1 MCIVSMRSACLWS
14 SILTMPGLIDILT
27 NAASAAGGDTSECS
41 QIVSDA
47 LDQQRSPVQALLDAE
62 LIEERPFLQHVAK
75 ACDLKWW
82 SSQPAV
88 APAEILKRFPLRLAL
103 QHQLLVVGEKDGN
116 LQVLTFDP
124 FDLLAKQRLAQSLSQ
139 PVEWAMH
146 TRRDILQALRRGY
159 GIGADTFEEILEG
172 REDDEILD
180 NLKDEVQELDA
191 QEDSEASVVKFVNQ
205 IMREALLERATDIHF
220 EPLNEGLRIR
230 YRVDGML
237 HEVPV
242 PAQISKLQDSVVA
255 RVKIMSHLD
264 IAERRLPQDG
274 RIALEFEGQPIDV
287 RVATIP
293 TVTGE
298 SVSLRLLG
306 QQKFTFERLGIDGEN
321 RARVDKLL
329 ALPNGIILITG
340 PTGSGKS
347 TSLYTF
353 LSALNNESR
362 RIVTIEDPVENKLPG
377 VLQIAVKPE
386 IDLTFARGLRAILRG
401 DPNVVMI
408 GEMRDVETAEIA
420 IRAALTGHLVFSTLH
435 TNDAIGGITRL
446 VDMGIEPF
454 LVATSVRAFIA
465 QRLVRRLCE
474 ECKEP
479 VTYPPGYLDGLG
491 FKVTPGLNIYRAMG
505 CDSCRQTGYQGR
517 TAIFEICLVTSR
529 IQDMIAK
536 NRSQQDLQTA
546 AVEEGMNFLREN
558 GWERVLAGVTTLEE
572 VLRVTAAE
580 GLH

>member
-1 MCIVSMRSACLWS
+1 MKFL
-14 SILTMPGLIDILT
+14 GDILVE
-27 NAASAAGGDTSECS
+27 AAIAGGGDPEACAKITAE
-41 QIVSDA
+41 A
-47 LDQQRSPVQALLDAE
+47 LDRQRSPIQALLEAE
-62 LIEERPFLQHVAK
+62 VVEERPFLQHVAK
-75 ACDLKWW
+75 ACGLPWW

-88 APAEILKRFPLRLAL
+88 APTEILKRFPLRLAL
-103 QHQLLVVGEKDGN
+103 QHQLLVVGEEEQN

-139 PVEWAMH
+139 PVKWAMH

-191 QEDSEASVVKFVNQ
+191 EEDSEASVVKYVNQ
-205 IMREALLERATDIHF
+205 IMREALMERATDIHF

-298 SVSLRLLG
+298 SISLRLLG

-321 RARVDKLL
+321 RGRLDKLL

-353 LSALNNESR
+353 LTSLNNESR

-386 IDLTFARGLRAILRG
+386 IELTFARGLRAILRG

-446 VDMGIEPF
+446 IDMGIEPF
-454 LVATSVRAFIA
+454 LVATSVRAFLA

-474 ECKEP
+474 ECRAVADYPEGHLKSMGFSI
-479 VTYPPGYLDGLG
+479 PPG
-491 FKVTPGLNIYRAMG
+491 KVIYKTVG
-505 CDSCRQTGYQGR
+505 CDACRQTGYQGR
-517 TAIFEICLVTSR
+517 TAIFEICLVSPR

-536 NRSQQDLQTA
+536 GAAYNDLQEVA
-546 AVEEGMNFLREN
+546 AEEGMGSLRQN
-558 GWERVLAGVTTLEE
+558 GWDRVLAGVTTLEE

-580 GLH
+580 GGH

>member
-1 MCIVSMRSACLWS
+1 MS
-14 SILTMPGLIDILT
+14 SLRKILVQ
-27 NAASAAGGDTSECS
+27 AAAAAGAESTATSE
-41 QIVSDA
+41 VVEAA
-47 LDQQRSPVQALLDAE
+47 LAQQRSPVQAILEAE
-62 LIEERPFLQHVAK
+62 LVDERPFLQRLATACNLPWWPVQPTVATG
-75 ACDLKWW
+75 DL
-82 SSQPAV
+82 Q
-88 APAEILKRFPLRLAL
+88 KRLPLRLAL
-103 QHQLLVVGEKDGN
+103 QHQLLVVGERDQS

-124 FDLLAKQRLAQSLSQ
+124 FDLLAKQRLAQALEQS
-139 PVEWAMH
+139 VEWAMH

-172 REDDEILD
+172 REDDEIFD
-180 NLKDEVQELDA
+180 HLKDEVQALDG
-191 QEDSEASVVKFVNQ
+191 QDDSEASVVKFVNQ

-220 EPLNEGLRIR
+220 EPVNEGLRIR

-242 PAQISKLQDSVVA
+242 PAQIARLQDSVVA
-255 RVKIMSHLD
+255 RLKIMSHLD

-298 SVSLRLLG
+298 NVSLRLLG

-321 RARVDKLL
+321 RKRMDKLL
-329 ALPNGIILITG
+329 GMPNGIILITG

-353 LSALNNESR
+353 LTALNTEAR

-377 VLQIAVKPE
+377 VLQIAVRPE

-408 GEMRDVETAEIA
+408 GEMRDLETSEIA

-446 VDMGIEPF
+446 IDMGIEPF
-454 LVATSVRAFIA
+454 LVSTSVRAFIA

-474 ECKEP
+474 ECKAEGDYP
-479 VTYPPGYLDGLG
+479 ADYLDQLGFHLPPG
-491 FKVTPGLNIYRAMG
+491 KKIYRANG

-517 TAIFEICLVTSR
+517 TAIFEICMISPQL
-529 IQDMIAK
+529 QDMIAK
-536 NRSQQDLQTA
+536 NRSQTDLQ
-546 AVEEGMNFLREN
+546 AVALEEGMQYLREN
-558 GWERVLAGVTTLEE
+558 GWTRVLDGVTTVEE
-572 VLRVTAAE
+572 LLRVTAEEA
-580 GLH
+580 

>member
-1 MCIVSMRSACLWS
+1 
-14 SILTMPGLIDILT
+14 MPPLRDILVQ
-27 NAASAAGGDTSECS
+27 AATAAGAEATATTE
-41 QIVSDA
+41 IVESA
-47 LDQQRSPVQALLDAE
+47 LAQQRSPVQAILEAE
-62 LIEERPFLQHVAK
+62 VVEERPFLQKVAQ
-75 ACDLKWW
+75 ACDLPWW
-82 SSQPAV
+82 PSPPAV
-88 APAEILKRFPLRLAL
+88 ATGELQKRLPLRLAL
-103 QHQLLVVGEKDGN
+103 QHQLLVVGERDEN

-124 FDLLAKQRLAQSLSQ
+124 FDLLAKQRLAQSLQQ

-146 TRRDILQALRRGY
+146 TRRDILQALRKGY
-159 GIGADTFEEILEG
+159 GIGADTFEELLEG

-180 NLKDEVQELDA
+180 NLKDEVQALDD
-191 QEDSEASVVKFVNQ
+191 QDDSEASVVKFVNQ
-205 IMREALLERATDIHF
+205 IMREALVERATDIHF
-220 EPLNEGLRIR
+220 EPVNDGLRIR

-242 PAQISKLQDSVVA
+242 PALIAKLQDSVVA

-306 QQKFTFERLGIDGEN
+306 QQKFTFERLGIDGDN
-321 RARVDKLL
+321 RRRVDKLL
-329 ALPNGIILITG
+329 AMPNGIILITG

-353 LSALNNESR
+353 LTALNTESR

-377 VLQIAVKPE
+377 VLQIAVRPE

-408 GEMRDVETAEIA
+408 GEMRDLETGEIA

-446 VDMGIEPF
+446 IDMGIEPF
-454 LVATSVRAFIA
+454 LVSTSVRAFIA
-465 QRLVRRLCE
+465 QRLVRRLCP
-474 ECKEP
+474 ECKAEAD
-479 VTYPPGYLDGLG
+479 YPAEYLDQLG
-491 FKVTPGLNIYRAMG
+491 FKLPSGKAIYKANG
-505 CDSCRQTGYQGR
+505 CDACRQTGYQGR
-517 TAIFEICLVTSR
+517 TAIFEICMVSPRL
-529 IQDMIAK
+529 QDMIAK
-536 NRSQQDLQTA
+536 NRSQADLQA
-546 AVEEGMNFLREN
+546 VAVEEGMQYLREN
-558 GWERVLAGVTTLEE
+558 GWGRVLDGVTTVEE
-572 VLRVTAAE
+572 VLRVTAEE
-580 GLH
+580 GH

>member
-1 MCIVSMRSACLWS
+1 MRKLPET
-14 SILTMPGLIDILT
+14 LTE
-27 NAASAAGGDTSECS
+27 AAIAAGGEPSAVKQAVGE
-41 QIVSDA
+41 A
-47 LDQQRSPVQALLDAE
+47 LQQQRSLVQAILEANLVDE
-62 LIEERPFLQHVAK
+62 SVFLRKVAS
-75 ACDLKWW
+75 AFGLPWW
-82 SSQPAV
+82 PGLPAV
-88 APAEILKRFPLRLAL
+88 VPSDILKKFPLRLAL
-103 QHQLLVVGEKDGN
+103 QHQLLVAGETDGA
-116 LQVLTFDP
+116 LQILTFDP
-124 FDLLAKQRLAQSLSQ
+124 FDVLAKQRLAQTLDQ
-139 PVEWAMH
+139 PVRWAMH
-146 TRRDILQALRRGY
+146 TRRDIVQALRRSY

-180 NLKDEVQELDA
+180 HLRDEVQELDA
-191 QEDSEASVVKFVNQ
+191 EEDSEASVVKFVNQ

-220 EPLNEGLRIR
+220 EPINEALRIR

-242 PAQISKLQDSVVA
+242 PAQINKLQDSVVA
-255 RVKIMSHLD
+255 RLTIMSHLD

-306 QQKFTFERLGIDGEN
+306 QQKFTFERLGIDGAN
-321 RARVDKLL
+321 RGRVDRLL
-329 ALPNGIILITG
+329 TMPNGIILITG

-353 LSALNNESR
+353 LTALNIESR

-446 VDMGIEPF
+446 IDMGIEPF
-454 LVATSVRAFIA
+454 LVSSSVRAFIA

-474 ECKEP
+474 DCRTET
-479 VTYPPGYLDGLG
+479 TYAPEHLRTIGFDLPPGAR
-491 FKVTPGLNIYRAMG
+491 IYRAAG
-505 CDSCRQTGYQGR
+505 CDACRNTGYQGR
-517 TAIFEICLVTSR
+517 TAIFEICMVSPK
-529 IQDMIAK
+529 IADMIA
-536 NRSQQDLQTA
+536 RSASYGDLS
-546 AVEEGMNFLREN
+546 AVAMEEGMKALRLN
-558 GWERVLAGVTTLEE
+558 GWERVLEGKTTVEE
-572 VLRVTAAE
+572 VLRVTAEE
-580 GLH
+580 GH

>member
-1 MCIVSMRSACLWS
+1 MLSLGE
-14 SILTMPGLIDILT
+14 ILIQAATEAGGEPAATADLV
-27 NAASAAGGDTSECS
+27 ASAF
-41 QIVSDA
+41 Q
-47 LDQQRSPVQALLDAE
+47 QQRSPVQALLEAE
-62 LIEERPFLQHVAK
+62 LVEERPFLQKVAK
-75 ACDLKWW
+75 ACDLPWW
-82 SSQPAV
+82 PTQPAIASTEV
-88 APAEILKRFPLRLAL
+88 LKRFPLRLAL
-103 QHQLLVVGEKDGN
+103 QHQLLVVGEASGA
-116 LQVLTFDP
+116 LQVLTYDP
-124 FDLLAKQRLAQSLSQ
+124 FDLLAKQRLAQVLDV
-139 PVEWAMH
+139 PVQWSMH
-146 TRRDILQALRRGY
+146 TRRDIVQALRKGY

-172 REDDEILD
+172 REDEEILD
-180 NLKDEVQELDA
+180 HLKDEVQELDGE
-191 QEDSEASVVKFVNQ
+191 EDSEASVVKFVNQ

-242 PAQISKLQDSVVA
+242 PAQINRLQDSVVA
-255 RVKIMSHLD
+255 RLKIMSHLD

-306 QQKFTFERLGIDGEN
+306 QQKFTFERLGIDGDN
-321 RARVDKLL
+321 RRRLDKLL
-329 ALPNGIILITG
+329 TLPNGIILITG

-377 VLQIAVKPE
+377 VLQIAVRPE

-446 VDMGIEPF
+446 IDMGIEPF
-454 LVATSVRAFIA
+454 LVSTSVRAFIA

-474 ECKEP
+474 ECKAEAS
-479 VTYPPGYLDGLG
+479 YPPGHLESMG
-491 FKVTPGLNIYRAMG
+491 FSPVPGQKLYKAVG
-505 CDSCRQTGYQGR
+505 CDACRQTGYQGR
-517 TAIFEICLVTSR
+517 TAIFEICMVSPRL
-529 IQDMIAK
+529 QDMISK
-536 NRSQQDLQTA
+536 NVSHNEMQA
-546 AVEEGMNFLREN
+546 VAVEEGIQFLRES
-558 GWERVLAGVTTLEE
+558 GWERAAAGVTTVEE
-572 VLRVTAAE
+572 VLRVTAEE
-580 GLH
+580 GAH

>member
-1 MCIVSMRSACLWS
+1 MPQLREILIQAAIDAGAES
-14 SILTMPGLIDILT
+14 SEIG
-27 NAASAAGGDTSECS
+27 
-41 QIVSDA
+41 QIVDA
-47 LDQQRSPVQALLDAE
+47 ALSQQRSPIQAVLEAE
-62 LIEERPFLQHVAK
+62 QVDERPFLQKIAQ
-75 ACDLKWW
+75 ACDVSWW
-82 SSQPAV
+82 PSQPAGASSEV
-88 APAEILKRFPLRLAL
+88 LKRFPLRLAL
-103 QHQLLVVGEKDGN
+103 QHQLLVVGEKEGS

-124 FDLLAKQRLAQSLSQ
+124 FDLLAKQRLAQALDQ
-139 PVEWAMH
+139 PVEWSMH
-146 TRRDILQALRRGY
+146 TRRDIFQALRRSY

-172 REDDEILD
+172 REDDEIMD
-180 NLKDEVQELDA
+180 SLKDEVQELDSE
-191 QEDSEASVVKFVNQ
+191 EDSEASVVKFVNQ
-205 IMREALLERATDIHF
+205 IMREALMERATDIHF
-220 EPLNEGLRIR
+220 EPLSEGLRIR

-255 RVKIMSHLD
+255 RLKIMSHLD

-321 RARVDKLL
+321 RRRVDKLL
-329 ALPNGIILITG
+329 SLPNGIILITG

-353 LSALNNESR
+353 LTALNNESR

-446 VDMGIEPF
+446 IDMGIEPF
-454 LVATSVRAFIA
+454 LVSTSVRAFIA

-474 ECKEP
+474 ECKAETEYP
-479 VTYPPGYLDGLG
+479 AGHLEQMGFVRPPGAKI
-491 FKVTPGLNIYRAMG
+491 FKSVG
-505 CDSCRQTGYQGR
+505 CDACRQTGYQGR
-517 TAIFEICLVTSR
+517 TAIFEICMVSPKL
-529 IQDMIAK
+529 QDMIAR
-536 NRSQQDLQTA
+536 NAPYNEMQ
-546 AVEEGMNFLREN
+546 AVAVQEGMDFLREN
-558 GWERVLAGVTTLEE
+558 GWERVLAGVTTVEE
-572 VLRVTAAE
+572 VLRVTAEE
-580 GLH
+580 GAH

>member
-1 MCIVSMRSACLWS
+1 MQRLQDLLVQAV
-14 SILTMPGLIDILT
+14 D
-27 NAASAAGGDTSECS
+27 AAGGDSAEAG
-41 QIVSDA
+41 QVLEDA
-47 LDQQRSPVQALLDAE
+47 LQQQRGPISALLDAE
-62 LIEERPFLQHVAK
+62 LVDERPFLHNVAR
-75 ACDLKWW
+75 ACNLPWW
-82 SSQPAV
+82 PTQPSM
-88 APAEILKRFPLRLAL
+88 APTEILKRFPLRLAL
-103 QHQLLVVGEKDGN
+103 QHQLLVAGEKDGR

-124 FDLLAKQRLAQSLSQ
+124 FDLLAKHRLAQTLDQ

-172 REDDEILD
+172 REDEEILD
-180 NLKDEVQELDA
+180 NLKDEVQALDDE
-191 QEDSEASVVKFVNQ
+191 EDSEASVVKYVNQ

-242 PAQISKLQDSVVA
+242 PTQINKLQDSVVA
-255 RVKIMSHLD
+255 RLKIMSRLD

-306 QQKFTFERLGIDGEN
+306 QQKFTFERLGIDGVN
-321 RARVDKLL
+321 RQRVDRLL
-329 ALPNGIILITG
+329 GMPNGIVLITG

-353 LSALNNESR
+353 LTALNDESR

-386 IDLTFARGLRAILRG
+386 IDLTFSRGLRAILRG
-401 DPNVVMI
+401 DPNIVMI

-435 TNDAIGGITRL
+435 TNDAIGGIIRL
-446 VDMGIEPF
+446 IDMGIEPF
-454 LVATSVRAFIA
+454 LVSTSVRAFIA

-474 ECKEP
+474 ECKEEAVYP
-479 VTYPPGYLDGLG
+479 DGHLEAMGFVLPPG
-491 FKVTPGLNIYRAMG
+491 KTIYRAVG
-505 CDSCRQTGYQGR
+505 CDACRQTGYQGR
-517 TAIFEICLVTSR
+517 TAIFEICLVSPKMQEL
-529 IQDMIAK
+529 IGK
-536 NRSQQDLQTA
+536 NSPHNTMQALAD
-546 AVEEGMNFLREN
+546 EEGMEGLREN
-558 GWERVLAGVTTLEE
+558 GWDRVLSGVTTLEE
-572 VLRVTAAE
+572 VLRVTAEE
-580 GLH
+580 GSA

>member
-1 MCIVSMRSACLWS
+1 MPQLQE
-14 SILTMPGLIDILT
+14 ILVQ
-27 NAASAAGGDTSECS
+27 AATEAGAPSLEATQVVD
-41 QIVSDA
+41 DA
-47 LDQQRSPVQALLDAE
+47 LQQQRSAIQAILEAE
-62 LIEERPFLQHVAK
+62 LVEERPFLQKVAK
-75 ACDLKWW
+75 ACELPWW
-82 SSQPAV
+82 PTQPTV
-88 APAEILKRFPLRLAL
+88 ATADILKRFPLRLAL
-103 QHQLLVVGEKDGN
+103 QYQLLVVGEKEGS
-116 LQVLTFDP
+116 LQMLTFDP
-124 FDLLAKQRLAQSLSQ
+124 FDLLAKQRLAQSLDQ

-172 REDDEILD
+172 REDEEILD
-180 NLKDEVQELDA
+180 SLKDEVQALDA
-191 QEDSEASVVKFVNQ
+191 EEDSEASVVKFVNQ

-220 EPLNEGLRIR
+220 EPLDEGLRIR

-242 PAQISKLQDSVVA
+242 PAQINKLQDSVIA

-274 RIALEFEGQPIDV
+274 RIALEFEGQSIDV

-306 QQKFTFERLGIDGEN
+306 QQKFTFERLGISGEN
-321 RARVDKLL
+321 RERVEKLL
-329 ALPNGIILITG
+329 KLPNGIILITG

-446 VDMGIEPF
+446 IDMGIEPF
-454 LVATSVRAFIA
+454 LVSTSVRAFIA

-474 ECKEP
+474 ECKAEAD
-479 VTYPPGYLDGLG
+479 YPEGYLE
-491 FKVTPGLNIYRAMG
+491 AMG
-505 CDSCRQTGYQGR
+505 FTTTHGKTIFKNVGCDACRQTGYTGR
-517 TAIFEICLVTSR
+517 TAIFEICMVSQTL
-529 IQDMIAK
+529 QDMIAK
-536 NRSQQDLQTA
+536 NAAYSELQTVA
-546 AVEEGMNFLREN
+546 IREGMQFLREN
-558 GWERVLAGVTTLEE
+558 GWSRVIQGDTTVEE
-572 VLRVTAAE
+572 VLRVTAEE
-580 GLH
+580 GAH

>member
-1 MCIVSMRSACLWS
+1 MSQLREILIRAAVDGGGAPPAVESIV
-14 SILTMPGLIDILT
+14 D
-27 NAASAAGGDTSECS
+27 E
-41 QIVSDA
+41 A
-47 LDQQRSPVQALLDAE
+47 LQQQRSPVQAILEAE
-62 LIEERPFLQHVAK
+62 LVDERPFLQRVAK
-75 ACDLKWW
+75 ACGLPWW
-82 SSQPAV
+82 PAQPAV
-88 APAEILKRFPLRLAL
+88 APTEILKRFPLRLAL
-103 QHQLLVVGEKDGN
+103 QHQLLVVGEKEKG

-124 FDLLAKQRLAQSLSQ
+124 FDLLAKQRLAQALDQ

-146 TRRDILQALRRGY
+146 TRRDIVQALRRGY

-172 REDDEILD
+172 REDEEVLD
-180 NLKDEVQELDA
+180 HLKDEVQALDGE
-191 QEDSEASVVKFVNQ
+191 EDSEASVVKFVNQ

-255 RVKIMSHLD
+255 RLKIMSHLD

-306 QQKFTFERLGIDGEN
+306 QQKFTFERLGIEGEN
-321 RARVDKLL
+321 RERVDRLL

-353 LSALNNESR
+353 LTALNNESR

-386 IDLTFARGLRAILRG
+386 IELTFARGLRAILRG

-446 VDMGIEPF
+446 IDMGIEPF
-454 LVATSVRAFIA
+454 LVSTSVRAFIA

-474 ECKEP
+474 TCKAAAD
-479 VTYPPGYLDGLG
+479 YPPGHLEQMG
-491 FKVTPGLNIYRAMG
+491 FVLPPGAKIYKAVG
-505 CDSCRQTGYQGR
+505 CDACRQTGYEGR
-517 TAIFEICLVTSR
+517 TAIFEICMVSPRL
-529 IQDMIAK
+529 QDMISRNAPH
-536 NRSQQDLQTA
+536 NEMQA
-546 AVEEGMNFLREN
+546 VAVEEGMSFLREN

-572 VLRVTAAE
+572 VLRVTAEE
-580 GLH
+580 GAH

>member
-1 MCIVSMRSACLWS
+1 MSQLREILVRAAVEGGGASPAVESIV
-14 SILTMPGLIDILT
+14 D
-27 NAASAAGGDTSECS
+27 E
-41 QIVSDA
+41 A
-47 LDQQRSPVQALLDAE
+47 LQQQRSPIQAILEAE
-62 LIEERPFLQHVAK
+62 LVDERPFLQKVAQ
-75 ACDLKWW
+75 ACGLPWW
-82 SSQPAV
+82 PAQPAV
-88 APAEILKRFPLRLAL
+88 AATEILKRFPLRLAL
-103 QHQLLVVGEKDGN
+103 QHQLLVVGENGKN

-124 FDLLAKQRLAQSLSQ
+124 FDLLAKQRLAQTLNQ

-146 TRRDILQALRRGY
+146 TRRDIVQALRRGY

-172 REDDEILD
+172 REDEEVLD
-180 NLKDEVQELDA
+180 HLKDEVQALDGE
-191 QEDSEASVVKFVNQ
+191 EDSEASVVKFVNQ

-255 RVKIMSHLD
+255 RLKIMSHLD

-306 QQKFTFERLGIDGEN
+306 QQKFTFERLGIEGEN
-321 RARVDKLL
+321 RQRVDKLL

-353 LSALNNESR
+353 LTALNNESR

-386 IDLTFARGLRAILRG
+386 IELTFARGLRAILRG

-446 VDMGIEPF
+446 IDMGIEPF
-454 LVATSVRAFIA
+454 LVSTSVRAFIA

-474 ECKEP
+474 ECKAE
-479 VTYPPGYLDGLG
+479 TSYPAAHLEQAG
-491 FKVTPGLNIYRAMG
+491 FVLPAGRKLFRAVG
-505 CDSCRQTGYQGR
+505 CDACRQTGYQGR
-517 TAIFEICLVTSR
+517 TAIFEICMVSPRL
-529 IQDMIAK
+529 QDMMAK
-536 NRSQQDLQTA
+536 NSSYNDMQA
-546 AVEEGMNFLREN
+546 VAVEEGMVFLREN
-558 GWERVLAGVTTLEE
+558 GWGRVLEGVTTVEE
-572 VLRVTAAE
+572 VLRVTAEE
-580 GLH
+580 GVH

>member
-1 MCIVSMRSACLWS
+1 
-14 SILTMPGLIDILT
+14 MPQLHDILIQ
-27 NAASAAGGDTSECS
+27 AATAAGGEAGAVS
-41 QIVSDA
+41 QVVDEA
-47 LDQQRSPVQALLDAE
+47 LQQQRSPVLALLEGE
-62 LIEERPFLQHVAK
+62 LVEERPFLQQVAK
-75 ACDLKWW
+75 ACDLPWW
-82 SSQPAV
+82 PSQPGG
-88 APAEILKRFPLRLAL
+88 APAELLKRFPLRLAL
-103 QHQLLVVGEKDGN
+103 QHQLLVVGEKDAS

-124 FDLLAKQRLAQSLSQ
+124 FDLLAKQRLAQELHQ

-146 TRRDILQALRRGY
+146 TRRDILQALRRSY

-172 REDDEILD
+172 REDDAILD
-180 NLKDEVQELDA
+180 NLKDEVQELDGE
-191 QEDSEASVVKFVNQ
+191 EDSEASVVKFVNQ

-255 RVKIMSHLD
+255 RLKIMSHLD

-274 RIALEFEGQPIDV
+274 RIALEFEGLPIDV

-306 QQKFTFERLGIDGEN
+306 QQKFTFERLGIDGTN
-321 RARVDKLL
+321 RARMDKLL
-329 ALPNGIILITG
+329 AMPNGIVLITG

-362 RIVTIEDPVENKLPG
+362 RIVTIEDPVENKLAG

-386 IDLTFARGLRAILRG
+386 IELTFARGLRAILRG

-446 VDMGIEPF
+446 IDMGIEPF
-454 LVATSVRAFIA
+454 LVSTSVRAFIA
-465 QRLVRRLCE
+465 QRLVRRLCP
-474 ECKEP
+474 ECKTEAA
-479 VTYPPGYLDGLG
+479 YPPGHLEQMGL
-491 FKVTPGLNIYRAMG
+491 VLPPGRTIYKIVG
-505 CDSCRQTGYQGR
+505 CDACRQTGYQGR
-517 TAIFEICLVTSR
+517 TAIFEICMVSSR
-529 IQDMIAK
+529 LQDMIAK
-536 NRSQQDLQTA
+536 NCSHNDLQ
-546 AVEEGMNFLREN
+546 AVAIEEGMEFLREN
-558 GWERVLAGVTTLEE
+558 GWERVLAGVTTVEE

-580 GLH
+580 GSH

>member
-1 MCIVSMRSACLWS
+1 VQFLGDI
-14 SILTMPGLIDILT
+14 LID
-27 NAASAAGGDTSECS
+27 AAIAGGGDPDACARIATE
-41 QIVSDA
+41 A
-47 LDQQRSPVQALLDAE
+47 LDRQRSPIQALLEAE
-62 LIEERPFLQHVAK
+62 VVEERPFLQHVAK
-75 ACDLKWW
+75 AFGLPWW
-82 SSQPAV
+82 PSQPAV
-88 APAEILKRFPLRLAL
+88 APADILKRFPLRLAL
-103 QHQLLVVGEKDGN
+103 QHQLLVVGEQEQN

-124 FDLLAKQRLAQSLSQ
+124 FDLLAKQRLAQSLDQ
-139 PVEWAMH
+139 PVKWAMH
-146 TRRDILQALRRGY
+146 TRRDILLALRRGY

-172 REDDEILD
+172 RGDDEVLD
-180 NLKDEVQELDA
+180 NLKDEVQELDG
-191 QEDSEASVVKFVNQ
+191 EDDSEASVVKYVNQ
-205 IMREALLERATDIHF
+205 IMREALMERATDIHF

-298 SVSLRLLG
+298 SISLRLLG

-321 RARVDKLL
+321 RGRVDKLL

-353 LSALNNESR
+353 LTSLNNESR

-454 LVATSVRAFIA
+454 LVATSVRAFLA

-474 ECKEP
+474 ECKEVAEYP
-479 VTYPPGYLDGLG
+479 DDHLESMGFSIPPG
-491 FKVTPGLNIYRAMG
+491 KSIYKTVG
-505 CDSCRQTGYQGR
+505 CDACRQTGYQGR
-517 TAIFEICLVTSR
+517 TAIFEICLVSPR
-529 IQDMIAK
+529 IQDLIAK
-536 NRSQQDLQTA
+536 EAAYNELQEA
-546 AVEEGMNFLREN
+546 ANEEGMGSLRQN
-558 GWERVLAGVTTLEE
+558 GWDRVLAGVTTLEE
-572 VLRVTAAE
+572 ILRVTASEDA
-580 GLH
+580 H

>member
-1 MCIVSMRSACLWS
+1 MPQLREILIQAAVEAGAESME
-14 SILTMPGLIDILT
+14 IGPIID
-27 NAASAAGGDTSECS
+27 E
-41 QIVSDA
+41 A
-47 LDQQRSPVQALLDAE
+47 LSQQRSPVQAILEAE
-62 LIEERPFLQHVAK
+62 QVDERPFLQQVAQ
-75 ACDLKWW
+75 ACDISWW
-82 SSQPAV
+82 PSQPAG
-88 APAEILKRFPLRLAL
+88 ATSDILKRFPLRLAL
-103 QHQLLVVGEKDGN
+103 QHQLLVVGEKEDS
-116 LQVLTFDP
+116 LQILTFDP
-124 FDLLAKQRLAQSLSQ
+124 FDLLAKQRLGQTLKQ

-146 TRRDILQALRRGY
+146 TRRDILQALRRSY

-180 NLKDEVQELDA
+180 SLKDEVQELDSE
-191 QEDSEASVVKFVNQ
+191 EDSEASVVKFVNQ
-205 IMREALLERATDIHF
+205 IMREALIERATDIHF

-255 RVKIMSHLD
+255 RLKIMSHLD

-321 RARVDKLL
+321 RQRVDKLL
-329 ALPNGIILITG
+329 GLPNGIILITG

-353 LSALNNESR
+353 LTALNNESR

-377 VLQIAVKPE
+377 VLQIAVKSE

-446 VDMGIEPF
+446 IDMGIEPF
-454 LVATSVRAFIA
+454 LVSTSVRAFIA

-474 ECKEP
+474 ECKVET
-479 VTYPPGYLDGLG
+479 VYPQGHLEQMG
-491 FKVTPGLNIYRAMG
+491 FVIPPDKKIYKSVG
-505 CDSCRQTGYQGR
+505 CDACRQTGYQGR
-517 TAIFEICLVTSR
+517 TAIFEICMVSPKL
-529 IQDMIAK
+529 QNMIAQH
-536 NRSQQDLQTA
+536 SQYNEMQA
-546 AVEEGMNFLREN
+546 VAVEEGMDFLREN
-558 GWERVLAGVTTLEE
+558 GWERVLAGVTTVEE
-572 VLRVTAAE
+572 VLRVTAEE
-580 GLH
+580 GAH

>member
-1 MCIVSMRSACLWS
+1 
-14 SILTMPGLIDILT
+14 
-27 NAASAAGGDTSECS
+27 
-41 QIVSDA
+41 
-47 LDQQRSPVQALLDAE
+47 
-62 LIEERPFLQHVAK
+62 
-75 ACDLKWW
+75 
-82 SSQPAV
+82 
-88 APAEILKRFPLRLAL
+88 
-103 QHQLLVVGEKDGN
+103 
-116 LQVLTFDP
+116 
-124 FDLLAKQRLAQSLSQ
+124 
-139 PVEWAMH
+139 
-146 TRRDILQALRRGY
+146 
-159 GIGADTFEEILEG
+159 
-172 REDDEILD
+172 
-180 NLKDEVQELDA
+180 
-191 QEDSEASVVKFVNQ
+191 
-205 IMREALLERATDIHF
+205 MREALLERATDIHF

-321 RARVDKLL
+321 RQRVDKLL
-329 ALPNGIILITG
+329 GLPNGIILITG

-353 LSALNNESR
+353 LTALNNESR

-479 VTYPPGYLDGLG
+479 AKYPSGYLDGLG
-491 FKVTPGLNIYRAMG
+491 FTIPPEQQIFSAKG
-505 CDSCRQTGYQGR
+505 CDACRQTGYQGR

-536 NRSQQDLQTA
+536 GRSYKDLQTA

-558 GWERVLAGVTTLEE
+558 GWQRVLAGTTTLEE

>member
-1 MCIVSMRSACLWS
+1 MA
-14 SILTMPGLIDILT
+14 TG
-27 NAASAAGGDTSECS
+27 
-41 QIVSDA
+41 
-47 LDQQRSPVQALLDAE
+47 E
-62 LIEERPFLQHVAK
+62 LQ
-75 ACDLKWW
+75 
-82 SSQPAV
+82 
-88 APAEILKRFPLRLAL
+88 KRLPLRLAL
-103 QHQLLVVGEKDGN
+103 QHQLLVVGEREQN

-124 FDLLAKQRLAQSLSQ
+124 FDLLAKQRLAQALQQ

-146 TRRDILQALRRGY
+146 TRRDILQALRKGY
-159 GIGADTFEEILEG
+159 GIGADTFEELLEG
-172 REDDEILD
+172 REDEEILD
-180 NLKDEVQELDA
+180 QLKDEVQALDE
-191 QEDSEASVVKFVNQ
+191 QDDSEASVVKFVNQ
-205 IMREALLERATDIHF
+205 IMREALLERSTDIHF
-220 EPLNEGLRIR
+220 EPVNDGLRIR

-242 PAQISKLQDSVVA
+242 PAQIAKLQDSVVA
-255 RVKIMSHLD
+255 RLKIMSHLD

-306 QQKFTFERLGIDGEN
+306 QQKFTFERLGIDGDN
-321 RARVDKLL
+321 RTRMDKLL
-329 ALPNGIILITG
+329 SMPNGIVLITG

-353 LSALNNESR
+353 LTALNTEAR

-377 VLQIAVKPE
+377 VLQIAVRPE

-408 GEMRDVETAEIA
+408 GEMRDLETAEIA

-446 VDMGIEPF
+446 IDMGIEPF
-454 LVATSVRAFIA
+454 LVSSSVRAFIA

-474 ECKEP
+474 DCKTEADNES
-479 VTYPPGYLDGLG
+479 TALEKLGFHLPPG
-491 FKVTPGLNIYRAMG
+491 KTIYKATG
-505 CDSCRQTGYQGR
+505 CDACRQTGYQGR
-517 TAIFEICLVTSR
+517 TAIFEICMVSPRL
-529 IQDMIAK
+529 QDMIAR
-536 NRSQQDLQTA
+536 NCSQTDLLET
-546 AVEEGMNFLREN
+546 AVEEGMQYLREN
-558 GWERVLAGVTTLEE
+558 GWMRVLDGVTTVEE
-572 VLRVTAAE
+572 VLRVTAEE
-580 GLH
+580 GSH

>member
-1 MCIVSMRSACLWS
+1 
-14 SILTMPGLIDILT
+14 MPELQDILIR
-27 NAASAAGGDTSECS
+27 AATEAGAEPAAAAELIGSAL
-41 QIVSDA
+41 Q
-47 LDQQRSPVQALLDAE
+47 QQRSPVQALLEAE
-62 LIEERPFLQHVAK
+62 LVEERLFLQKVAR
-75 ACDLKWW
+75 ACGLPWW
-82 SSQPAV
+82 PSQPTV
-88 APAEILKRFPLRLAL
+88 APSDILKRFPLRLAL
-103 QHQLLVVGEKDGN
+103 QHQLLVVGEKESA

-124 FDLLAKQRLAQSLSQ
+124 FDLLAKQQLAQALDQ
-139 PVEWAMH
+139 PVQWAMH
-146 TRRDILQALRRGY
+146 TRRDIVVALRKGY

-172 REDDEILD
+172 REDDTMLD
-180 NLKDEVQELDA
+180 HLKDEVQALDE
-191 QEDSEASVVKFVNQ
+191 EDSEASVVKFVNQ
-205 IMREALLERATDIHF
+205 IMREALLERSTDIHF

-255 RVKIMSHLD
+255 RLKIMSHLD

-321 RARVDKLL
+321 RRRVDRLL
-329 ALPNGIILITG
+329 AMPNGIVLITG

-353 LSALNNESR
+353 LTALNNESR

-446 VDMGIEPF
+446 IDMGIEPF
-454 LVATSVRAFIA
+454 LVSTSVRAFIA

-474 ECKEP
+474 ECKAEAD
-479 VTYPPGYLDGLG
+479 YPEGHLASMG
-491 FKVTPGLNIYRAMG
+491 FVLQSGQKIYRAVG
-505 CDSCRQTGYQGR
+505 CEACRQTGYQGR
-517 TAIFEICLVTSR
+517 TAIFEICPVSPRL
-529 IQDMIAK
+529 QDLISK
-536 NRSQQDLQTA
+536 NRSHNELQA
-546 AVEEGMNFLREN
+546 VAVEEGMSFLREN
-558 GWERVLAGVTTLEE
+558 GWERVLAGVTTVEE
-572 VLRVTAAE
+572 VLRVTAEE
-580 GLH
+580 GVH

>member
-1 MCIVSMRSACLWS
+1 
-14 SILTMPGLIDILT
+14 MPQLHDILIQ
-27 NAASAAGGDTSECS
+27 AATAAGGEAGAVS
-41 QIVSDA
+41 QVVDEA
-47 LDQQRSPVQALLDAE
+47 LQQQRSPIHALLEAE
-62 LIEERPFLQHVAK
+62 VVEERPFLQNVAK
-75 ACDLKWW
+75 TCDLPWW
-82 SSQPAV
+82 PGQPTGAS
-88 APAEILKRFPLRLAL
+88 AEVLKRFPLRLAL
-103 QHQLLVVGEKDGN
+103 QHQLLVVGEKDQS
-116 LQVLTFDP
+116 LQVLTYDP
-124 FDLLAKQRLAQSLSQ
+124 FDLLAKQRMAQAVGQ

-146 TRRDILQALRRGY
+146 TRRDIQHALRRSY

-172 REDDEILD
+172 REEEEILD
-180 NLKDEVQELDA
+180 HLKDEVQALDDG
-191 QEDSEASVVKFVNQ
+191 EDSEASVVKFVNQ

-242 PAQISKLQDSVVA
+242 PTQIDKLQDSVVA
-255 RVKIMSHLD
+255 RLKIMSHLD

-274 RIALEFEGQPIDV
+274 RIALEFEGQAIDV

-306 QQKFTFERLGIDGEN
+306 QQKFTFERLGIEGDN
-321 RARVDKLL
+321 RTRVEKLL
-329 ALPNGIILITG
+329 AMPNGIVLITG

-353 LSALNNESR
+353 LTALNNESR
-362 RIVTIEDPVENKLPG
+362 RIVTIEDPVENKLEG

-446 VDMGIEPF
+446 IDMGIEPF
-454 LVATSVRAFIA
+454 LVSTSVRAFIA

-474 ECKEP
+474 ECKVEAD
-479 VTYPPGYLDGLG
+479 YPEGHLEQMG
-491 FKVTPGLNIYRAMG
+491 FHLPAGRKIYKTVG
-505 CDSCRQTGYQGR
+505 CDACRQTGYQGR
-517 TAIFEICLVTSR
+517 TAIFEICMVSSR

-536 NRSQQDLQTA
+536 NGSYNEMQ
-546 AVEEGMNFLREN
+546 AVALTEGMEVLREN
-558 GWERVLAGVTTLEE
+558 GWRRVLDGVTTVEE

-580 GLH
+580 GGH

>member
-1 MCIVSMRSACLWS
+1 MAQLRDFLAQ
-14 SILTMPGLIDILT
+14 
-27 NAASAAGGDTSECS
+27 AATEAGAEYAAAVQVVDE
-41 QIVSDA
+41 A
-47 LDQQRSPVQALLDAE
+47 LQQQRSPVLAMLDSE
-62 LIEERPFLQHVAK
+62 LVEERPFLQKIAK
-75 ACDLKWW
+75 SCDLPWW
-82 SSQPAV
+82 PSAPAV
-88 APAEILKRFPLRLAL
+88 AQGEIVKRFPLRLAL
-103 QHQLLVVGEKDGN
+103 QHQLLVVGEKEN
-116 LQVLTFDP
+116 RLQVLTFDP
-124 FDLLAKQRLAQSLSQ
+124 FDLLAKQRLAQALNQ

-180 NLKDEVQELDA
+180 HLKDEVQELDA
-191 QEDSEASVVKFVNQ
+191 EEDSEASVVKFVNQ

-255 RVKIMSHLD
+255 RLKIMSHLD

-274 RIALEFEGQPIDV
+274 RIALEFEGQAIDV

-306 QQKFTFERLGIDGEN
+306 QQKFTFERLGIDGSN
-321 RARVDKLL
+321 RKAVDKLL
-329 ALPNGIILITG
+329 AYPNGIILITG

-353 LSALNNESR
+353 LTSLNNESR

-408 GEMRDVETAEIA
+408 GEMRDVETCEIA

-474 ECKEP
+474 ECKTEAS
-479 VTYPPGYLDGLG
+479 YPPGQLEQMG
-491 FKVTPGLNIYRAMG
+491 FSIPPGRKIHQATG
-505 CDSCRQTGYQGR
+505 CDACRGTGYQGR
-517 TAIFEICLVTSR
+517 TAIFEICLVSPR

-536 NRSQQDLQTA
+536 NASHNEMQ
-546 AVEEGMNFLREN
+546 AVAEQEGMAHLREN
-558 GWERVLAGVTTLEE
+558 GWARVLDGVTTVEE
-572 VLRVTAAE
+572 VLRVTAEE
-580 GLH
+580 GGH

>member
-1 MCIVSMRSACLWS
+1 
-14 SILTMPGLIDILT
+14 MPAAMMQLRDVLIQ
-27 NAASAAGGDTSECS
+27 AATDAGGSAPAVAELVD
-41 QIVSDA
+41 DA
-47 LDQQRSPVQALLDAE
+47 LVQQRSPVQALLEAE
-62 LIEERPFLQHVAK
+62 LMEERPFLQKLAG
-75 ACDLKWW
+75 ACGLPWW
-82 SSQPAV
+82 PSQPAV
-88 APAEILKRFPLRLAL
+88 ASSEILKRFPLRLAL
-103 QHQLLVVGEKDGN
+103 LHKLLVVGEKEN
-116 LQVLTFDP
+116 RLQVLTFDP
-124 FDLLAKQRLAQSLSQ
+124 FDLLAKQRLAQVLDQ
-139 PVEWAMH
+139 PVEWGMH

-172 REDDEILD
+172 REDEEILD
-180 NLKDEVQELDA
+180 NLKDEVQALDNE
-191 QEDSEASVVKFVNQ
+191 EDSEASVVKFVNQ
-205 IMREALLERATDIHF
+205 IMREALVEHATDIHF

-255 RVKIMSHLD
+255 RLKIMSHLD

-306 QQKFTFERLGIDGEN
+306 QQKFTFQRLGIDGEN
-321 RARVDKLL
+321 RARVDRLL
-329 ALPNGIILITG
+329 ALPNGIVLITG

-353 LSALNNESR
+353 LTALNNESR
-362 RIVTIEDPVENKLPG
+362 RIVTVEDPVENKLEG
-377 VLQIAVKPE
+377 VLQIAVKSE
-386 IDLTFARGLRAILRG
+386 IDLTFARALRAILRG

-446 VDMGIEPF
+446 IDMGIEPF
-454 LVATSVRAFIA
+454 LVSTSVRAFIA
-465 QRLVRRLCE
+465 QRLVRRLCP
-474 ECKEP
+474 ECKAEAQ
-479 VTYPPGYLDGLG
+479 YPAGHLEQMG
-491 FKVTPGLNIYRAMG
+491 FALPAGKVIYKAAG
-505 CDSCRQTGYQGR
+505 CDACRQTGYQGR
-517 TAIFEICLVTSR
+517 TAIFEICMVSPR
-529 IQDMIAK
+529 IQDMISR
-536 NRSQQDLQTA
+536 NSPHNDLQ
-546 AVEEGMNFLREN
+546 AVAVQEGMTFLREN
-558 GWERVLAGVTTLEE
+558 GWGRVLDGATTVEE
-572 VLRVTAAE
+572 VLRVTAEE
-580 GLH
+580 GAH

>member
-1 MCIVSMRSACLWS
+1 M
-14 SILTMPGLIDILT
+14 
-27 NAASAAGGDTSECS
+27 TSE
-41 QIVSDA
+41 IVDA
-47 LDQQRSPVQALLDAE
+47 ALAQQRSPVQALLEAE
-62 LIEERPFLQHVAK
+62 LVDERLFLQKIAK
-75 ACDLKWW
+75 ACDLPWW
-82 SSQPAV
+82 PTQPVV
-88 APAEILKRFPLRLAL
+88 APTEILKRFPLRLAL

-124 FDLLAKQRLAQSLSQ
+124 FDLLAKQRLAQSLQQ

-180 NLKDEVQELDA
+180 SLKDEVQELDGE
-191 QEDSEASVVKFVNQ
+191 EDSEASVVKFVNQ

-220 EPLNEGLRIR
+220 EPTDDALRIR

-237 HEVPV
+237 HKVPV
-242 PAQISKLQDSVVA
+242 PAQINKLQDSVIA

-298 SVSLRLLG
+298 SASLRLLG
-306 QQKFTFERLGIDGEN
+306 QQKFTFERLGIEGAN
-321 RARVDKLL
+321 RERVDKLL
-329 ALPNGIILITG
+329 KLPNGIVLITG

-353 LSALNNESR
+353 LTSLNNESR

-377 VLQIAVKPE
+377 VLQIAVRPE

-408 GEMRDVETAEIA
+408 GEMRDLETGEIA

-446 VDMGIEPF
+446 IDMGIEPF
-454 LVATSVRAFIA
+454 LVSTSVRAFIA

-474 ECKEP
+474 ECKTEAD
-479 VTYPPGYLDGLG
+479 YPAGYLESMG
-491 FKVTPGLNIYRAMG
+491 FVIPNGKTIFKNVG
-505 CDSCRQTGYQGR
+505 CDACRQTGYTGR
-517 TAIFEICLVTSR
+517 TAIFEICMVSPKL
-529 IQDMIAK
+529 QDMIAK
-536 NRSQQDLQTA
+536 RSGYNEMQAVALQ
-546 AVEEGMNFLREN
+546 EGMQVLREN
-558 GWERVLAGVTTLEE
+558 GWARVLDGVTTVEE
-572 VLRVTAAE
+572 VLRVTAEE
-580 GLH
+580 GIH

>member
-1 MCIVSMRSACLWS
+1 MESLR
-14 SILTMPGLIDILT
+14 DILVKVVET
-27 NAASAAGGDTSECS
+27 SGGDVAACSEV
-41 QIVSDA
+41 VSEA
-47 LDQQRSPVQALLDAE
+47 IDQQRSLILAILDAE
-62 LIEERPFLQHVAK
+62 LVEERRFLQNLAQT
-75 ACDLKWW
+75 CGLPWW
-82 SSQPAV
+82 AGQPAV
-88 APAEILKRFPLRLAL
+88 AGTEILKRFPLRLAL
-103 QHQLLVVGEKDGN
+103 QYQLLVVGENEGC

-124 FDLLAKQRLAQSLSQ
+124 FDLLAKQRLSQSLNQ

-146 TRRDILQALRRGY
+146 TRRDIHKALQDGY

-172 REDDEILD
+172 REDEEILD
-180 NLKDEVQELDA
+180 SMKDEVQELDE

-205 IMREALLERATDIHF
+205 IIRQALTERSTDIHI
-220 EPLNEGLRIR
+220 EPLDEGLRIR

-242 PAQISKLQDSVVA
+242 PAQINKLQDSVVA

-274 RIALEFEGQPIDV
+274 RIALEFEGQPVDV

-306 QQKFTFERLGIDGEN
+306 QQKFTFERLGIDGKN
-321 RARVDKLL
+321 REQLDRLL
-329 ALPNGIILITG
+329 AQPNGIVLITG

-353 LSALNNESR
+353 LSSLNNESR

-446 VDMGIEPF
+446 IDMGIEPF
-454 LVATSVRAFIA
+454 LVSTSVRAFIA

-474 ECKEP
+474 ECKE
-479 VTYPPGYLDGLG
+479 VADYPEGYLEKMG
-491 FKVTPGLNIYRAMG
+491 FVAPVGKTIYKAAG
-505 CDSCRQTGYQGR
+505 CEACRQTGYQGR
-517 TAIFEICLVTSR
+517 TAIFEICPVSGR
-529 IQDMIAK
+529 IADLIAQK
-536 NRSQQDLQTA
+536 AAYSELQ
-546 AVEEGMNFLREN
+546 AVALEEGMVFLREN
-558 GWERVLAGVTTLEE
+558 GWERVLSGVTSVQEI
-572 VLRVTAAE
+572 LRVTAQD
-580 GLH
+580 GGR

>member
-1 MCIVSMRSACLWS
+1 MAHLR
-14 SILTMPGLIDILT
+14 DILVQ
-27 NAASAAGGDTSECS
+27 AATSAGGEPSAAIQVVDE
-41 QIVSDA
+41 A
-47 LDQQRSPVQALLDAE
+47 LQQQRSPVQALLEAE
-62 LIEERPFLQHVAK
+62 MVEERPFLQGVAK
-75 ACDLKWW
+75 ACDISWW
-82 SSQPAV
+82 PSPPAV
-88 APAEILKRFPLRLAL
+88 ASSDILKRFPLRLAL
-103 QHQLLVVGEKDGN
+103 QHQLLVVGEKDNN

-124 FDLLAKQRLAQSLSQ
+124 FDLLAKQRLAQSVNQ

-146 TRRDILQALRRGY
+146 TRRDILQALRKGY

-172 REDDEILD
+172 REEEEILD
-180 NLKDEVQELDA
+180 SLKDEVQALDEG
-191 QEDSEASVVKFVNQ
+191 EDAEASVVKFVNQ

-255 RVKIMSHLD
+255 RLKIMSHLD

-306 QQKFTFERLGIDGEN
+306 QQKFTFERLGINAAN
-321 RARVDKLL
+321 RARLDKLL

-353 LSALNNESR
+353 LTALNNESR

-377 VLQIAVKPE
+377 VLQIAVKAE

-446 VDMGIEPF
+446 IDMGIEPF

-465 QRLVRRLCE
+465 QRLVRRLCP
-474 ECKEP
+474 ECKAP
-479 VTYPPGYLDGLG
+479 ANFPPGHVESLG
-491 FKVTPGLNIYRAMG
+491 FSLPPGTTIYKAVG
-505 CDSCRQTGYQGR
+505 CDACRQTGYQGR
-517 TAIFEICLVTSR
+517 TAVFEICLVSPTL
-529 IQDMIAK
+529 QDMIAR
-536 NRSQQDLQTA
+536 NCPHNEMQ
-546 AVEEGMNFLREN
+546 AVAVKEGMQFLREN
-558 GWERVLAGVTTLEE
+558 GWERVLEGITTLEE
-572 VLRVTAAE
+572 VLRVTAEE
-580 GLH
+580 GAH